1 MRWLERFFTILV
13 WFFWGVAAGATAW
26 AQFTGG
32 AAPGPSLTGFSPT
45 QGAQGS
51 IVNIAF
57 TGKNF
62 VSKGLS
68 LQFTPAL
75 GLTVQNLQAVSVI
88 QISAQVKIDSG
99 AQPGAHTVLLTDAG
113 RPLPSNMP
121 FVVTGAPQCGIP
133 GALPCPGGAGGP
145 KTAPP
150 VLREFS
156 PIQGAQGSE
165 VTVTFIGANFLTPA
179 NAQLTPGLGITIQS
193 TKVVNGNQIQAQLAI
208 DASAPLGGRAVSL
221 VVGKT
226 RLEAQNRFTVVEGP
240 MQILRV
246 FPNEVPA
253 GGENIELTLEGRN
266 FAPATQVSFTRAGLP
281 TEIQV
286 VGLPRYV
293 DSTELHVTVNV
304 LSTALPGGRDINLE
318 TPGHQ
323 TATAK
328 GMLNVLPPVETK

>member
-1 MRWLERFFTILV
+1 MRQLGRFSGILV
-13 WFFWGVAAGATAW
+13 WFFWVVAAGATAW
-26 AQFTGG
+26 AQFAGG

-51 IVNIAF
+51 SVNITF

-62 VSKGLS
+62 VNKGLS
-68 LQFTPAL
+68 LKFTPAA
-75 GLTVQNLQAVSVI
+75 GVTVQSLQMVSAM
-88 QISAQVKIDSG
+88 QISARVQIDAA
-99 AQPGAHTVLLTDAG
+99 AQPGARAVLLIDAG
-113 RPLPSNMP
+113 RSLQSQLP
-121 FVVTGAPQCGIP
+121 FVVTGAPPCGTP
-133 GALPCPGGAGGP
+133 GAPPCPGGNGS
-145 KTAPP
+145 KTEPP

-156 PIQGAQGSE
+156 PIQGAQGSD
-165 VTVTFIGANFLTPA
+165 VTVTFTGANFLTPA

-193 TKVVNGNQIQAQLAI
+193 TKVVNGNEIQVLLAI
-208 DASAPLGGRAVSL
+208 DASAPLGARAVSV

-226 RLEAQNRFTVVEGP
+226 RLEAQNAFTVVEGP

-246 FPNEVPA
+246 VPNEIPA

-266 FAPATQVSFTRAGLP
+266 FAPTTQVSFTRTGLP

-293 DSTELHVTVNV
+293 DSSELHVTVNV
-304 LSTALPGGRDINLE
+304 LPTALLGGRDINLE

-328 GMLNVLPPVETK
+328 GMLNVLPPAGTK